1 MTNMVVFK
9 TTPAL
14 LCKLTFIFGMHAT
27 GFKQIHSYFTPK
39 IKKETIKV
47 MFNHS
52 NVVFTEPTKK
62 KTQPGLHYIT
72 IPKILPKLFGN
83 SQVRNS

>member
-47 MFNHS
+47 MFNNS
-52 NVVFTEPTKK
+52 NVVFTEPIKK
-62 KTQPGLHYIT
+62 KNSSGF
-72 IPKILPKLFGN
+72 KLCNTSVETRYESGN
-83 SQVRNS
+83 HRY